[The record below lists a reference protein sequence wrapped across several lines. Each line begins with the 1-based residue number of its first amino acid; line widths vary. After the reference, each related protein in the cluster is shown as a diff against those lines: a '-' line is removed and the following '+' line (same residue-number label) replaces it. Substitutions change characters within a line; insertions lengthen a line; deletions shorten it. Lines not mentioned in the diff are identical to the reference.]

1 MGLILKESC
10 SHEGATGTF
19 GSADARVKP
28 LAPPHVSLAKVSTL
42 YVLLLI

>member
-1 MGLILKESC
+1 MLKQSC

-19 GSADARVKP
+19 GTADARVKP
-28 LAPPHVSLAKVSTL
+28 LTPPHASLAKVSAL